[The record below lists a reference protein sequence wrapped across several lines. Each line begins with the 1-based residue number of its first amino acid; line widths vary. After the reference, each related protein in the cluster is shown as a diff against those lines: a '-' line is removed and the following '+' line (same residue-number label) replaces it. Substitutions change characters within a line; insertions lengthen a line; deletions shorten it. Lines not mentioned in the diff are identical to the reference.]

1 MTVTAKNNLLA
12 HSAGWGISLTSEPGD
27 SLTVISD
34 YNGFFANEAGNV
46 QAPLSVGPH
55 DVVDDPLY
63 VDRPDEDFRLRLG
76 SPMINAGDNSLVST
90 AVDADGAMRVQGGI
104 VDIGAFEGGFP
115 VNGATNTPS
124 GTPTASGTATPT
136 PTRTATNTRTPT
148 ATATASL
155 SATQMRTATPT
166 VTGTPTRT
174 STRTATGTH
183 TRTAT
188 AIVPTAT
195 HTRTTASL
203 TVTRTPSGS
212 VTPSATRSGTQTV
225 APPSPTSTPT
235 TAVRSPTP
243 TVTGSPVST
252 ATTIATPTVGADSAS
267 RLRREQFRLH
277 QRARAWRQHRAG
289 AGHAGRVSP
298 L

>member
-1 MTVTAKNNLLA
+1 MGYRSHQSPL
-12 HSAGWGISLTSEPGD
+12 P
-27 SLTVISD
+27 LTVISD

-46 QAPLSVGPH
+46 QAPCLLALATWSTILST
-55 DVVDDPLY
+55 
-63 VDRPDEDFRLRLG
+63 PDEDFRLGLG

-124 GTPTASGTATPT
+124 GHHASGTATPT
-136 PTRTATNTRTPT
+136 DPLPRIRARPRQPRRRVLCHSN
-148 ATATASL
+148 AA
-155 SATQMRTATPT
+155 ATPPSP
-166 VTGTPTRT
+166 VRRRGRQPVLPPVRTRVRRRR
-174 STRTATGTH
+174 SFRRH
-183 TRTAT
+183 
-188 AIVPTAT
+188 

-212 VTPSATRSGTQTV
+212 VTPSA
-225 APPSPTSTPT
+225 
-235 TAVRSPTP
+235 AVRHADRSTSVTHFDADDCGALTNTHRHRQPSLYRDHDRNTHRRRR
-243 TVTGSPVST
+243 TVHR
-252 ATTIATPTVGADSAS
+252 
-267 RLRREQFRLH
+267 RLRPEQFRLH